1 MDHTPYLTAP
11 LALQFYQEHGGREAL
26 LSYATPIL
34 DWAQQ
39 MLCHSLDIS
48 VLPVPDSMIAP
59 FMRVLRLPSSPKYPV
74 SRDTAE
80 KLMTELAE
88 SSGVVPVVV
97 ALSGHLWL
105 RISSNMYT
113 VREDFLKLRDVLVN
127 IFVV

>member
-1 MDHTPYLTAP
+1 MS
-11 LALQFYQEHGGREAL
+11 RE
-26 LSYATPIL
+26 
-34 DWAQQ
+34 
-39 MLCHSLDIS
+39 
-48 VLPVPDSMIAP
+48 
-59 FMRVLRLPSSPKYPV
+59 
-74 SRDTAE
+74 TAE

-105 RISSNMYT
+105 RISANMYT